1 MKKIFFFICIF
12 SLCFA
17 NNIEKVKL
25 ALSKELQNN
34 FSNISIT
41 KIDIMDTPLPK
52 DFDQY
57 EFLRLANAKFNK
69 AQGFLRAEF
78 KTPKNIQKN
87 IFFRY
92 FVDANIEI
100 LKSKKPILKGEKL
113 SPLDFNKVSMDFDK
127 IPINALSTEE
137 AKNLIAKVNINK
149 NTILKRNMFK
159 INALIKR
166 NDPVIGILRDSNV
179 DIEIELIALESAN
192 LGERIKVKNKEGKVM
207 QGIVNGKNRI
217 LLQ

>member
-1 MKKIFFFICIF
+1 MKKILFFICIF
-12 SLCFA
+12 NLCFA

-34 FSNISIT
+34 FSNIIIT
-41 KIDIMDTPLPK
+41 KIDIMNTSLPK

-78 KTPKNIQKN
+78 KTPQNIQKN

-92 FVDANIEI
+92 FVDADIEI
-100 LKSKKPILKGEKL
+100 LKSKKSILKGEKL
-113 SPLDFNKVSMDFDK
+113 SPLDFDKALMDFDK
-127 IPINALSTEE
+127 IPLNALSAEE
-137 AKNLIAKVNINK
+137 AKNLVVKVNINK

-166 NDPVIGILRDSNV
+166 NDPIIGILRDSNI
-179 DIEIELIALESAN
+179 DIQIELTALENAN
-192 LGERIKVKNKEGKVM
+192 LGERIKAKNKEGKVM
-207 QGIVNGKNRI
+207 QGIVSGKNRI